1 MREKKDTQEWQDADE
16 TEYYLQGG
24 KFIMNT
30 FFKAAALFGKP
41 YYEDD
46 HDGDALWNTVLWAFG
61 ALGQKD

>member
-1 MREKKDTQEWQDADE
+1 
-16 TEYYLQGG
+16 
-24 KFIMNT
+24 MNT
-30 FFKAAALFGKP
+30 FFKATALFGKP